1 MTYETHHPEF
11 EEMPKDCCCN
21 EHTVHYGVGEE
32 KQEELV
38 VGKAHTVVHPKRK
51 NKWRYQIKIDS

>member
-51 NKWRYQIKIDS
+51 NK